1 MILGDKNERC
11 DGKKHTSRYRRSHS
25 WWFQAILDTRFNWSL
40 LMLVNLTPFE
50 TPLDLALLLKNGQKT
65 SQGDANHL
73 DLHHKMPGKS
83 KNEPPN
89 GGLY

>member
-1 MILGDKNERC
+1 
-11 DGKKHTSRYRRSHS
+11 
-25 WWFQAILDTRFNWSL
+25 
-40 LMLVNLTPFE
+40 MLVEFASFE

-83 KNEPPN
+83 KNEPRN
-89 GGLY
+89 GGLLGLMVIYGRIRKKLP